1 MVMLRTR
8 VITEALHSL
17 LSEVGNCLARNHKVI
32 RLESERAV
40 HEGQV
45 DLERKVVVLITF
57 LL

>member
-45 DLERKVVVLITF
+45 DLERKVVVLI
-57 LL
+57 L